1 MFLHS
6 LADKSDIIAEN
17 SKFGYSEHIKLA
29 KKIIGFGSIQSQLYV
44 MNNANKSSSVL
55 PSIVTIYHKDDI
67 LIKTKNHRRKRSNES
82 DSSPN
87 NKSNVDSNIGTRSS
101 SNCSNRNSSTE
112 KKENENK
119 EFSLNN
125 NINIIE
131 GNDVNKLFK
140 FRNSSR
146 FDFVNLNKDN
156 LNKNKNES
164 NIILDLVDELTSR
177 LSFFIQF
184 DKNIPLSEI
193 EYDYCRKLYNKSKN
207 DILRKIIENQFK

>member
-1 MFLHS
+1 M
-6 LADKSDIIAEN
+6 
-17 SKFGYSEHIKLA
+17 
-29 KKIIGFGSIQSQLYV
+29 
-44 MNNANKSSSVL
+44 
-55 PSIVTIYHKDDI
+55 
-67 LIKTKNHRRKRSNES
+67 
-82 DSSPN
+82 
-87 NKSNVDSNIGTRSS
+87 
-101 SNCSNRNSSTE
+101 
-112 KKENENK
+112 
-119 EFSLNN
+119 
-125 NINIIE
+125 
-131 GNDVNKLFK
+131 NKLFK